1 MSKNLMRSLYNN
13 KPLNKT
19 PNISSTSEINVD
31 SDIAEIRVI
40 NNNLSIL
47 SNDGEVNSSTKNF
60 TTPTNNKEFKST
72 IFKSKGSVGKSS
84 HKKRKNDDI
93 DEDIKDKLVKK
104 AMENGMDCN
113 GTHII
118 IEPTTSFDDMGG
130 VDQQKYEALEMCLYL
145 KQGNIFKSIGMSPPK
160 GIILHGPRGTG
171 KTMFAEAL
179 AKLLKI
185 PLIKVS
191 CTKIFGGI
199 TGKSEE
205 NLRNVFKA
213 AEKIKSCVLLLDQ
226 VEVIASSTN
235 KDKQSQN
242 RLISQL
248 MLCMDE
254 LGNNNI
260 MEDNDSIDVND
271 DMEIDDG
278 INRNLSGVIV
288 IATTHKIED
297 IDEGLRRAGR
307 FDKELFFGIP
317 NEKGRY
323 EILNKLTRNVKIC
336 NASEILPNI
345 CKEIPGYVGADIQ
358 SLVREASM
366 RSIRR
371 VLRTNFNI
379 GRDDETLLMKT
390 QHILEMMNYTLSD
403 EQMSTFIVEKIDFDE
418 ARKKIQPSAIREGFA
433 TVPDTTWED
442 IGALSKVRDELN
454 WAILYP
460 ITKSE
465 IFTSLNIIPKAS
477 GILLYG
483 PPGCGKTLVAKAV
496 ANQSR
501 LNFISVKGPE
511 LINMYVGESERAVR
525 TVFQRAR
532 NSAPCVI
539 FFDEIDALAPTRS
552 SKSQSSETRLVN
564 QLLTEMDG
572 VEGRSDVYLIAAT
585 NRLDIVDPA
594 ILRPGRLD
602 RKVYVGIPSVEDK
615 IDILI
620 KVSKYGKVPKV
631 ENYEYTFK
639 TICEMEKV
647 KNFSGA
653 DITQLLH
660 QASMIAVR
668 DIQEG
673 ESNHHSVTIQH
684 FERALSKMKAS
695 VSDHQMKYYLSQ
707 EFKHASEI

>member
-1 MSKNLMRSLYNN
+1 MSRNLMRSLYNN
-13 KPLNKT
+13 KPLNNDSK
-19 PNISSTSEINVD
+19 NVIHNESSVD
-31 SDIAEIRVI
+31 SDIAEIRII
-40 NNNLSIL
+40 NNSSPSKESH
-47 SNDGEVNSSTKNF
+47 SNIKDNSLLGN
-60 TTPTNNKEFKST
+60 
-72 IFKSKGSVGKSS
+72 GKSS
-84 HKKRKNDDI
+84 KNETTPRLNFSKGKKRKNEIENDI
-93 DEDIKDKLVKK
+93 ENSLLKK
-104 AMENGMDCN
+104 ANTNGMDNN
-113 GTHII
+113 GTFMI

-145 KQGNIFKSIGMSPPK
+145 KQGLIFKSIGMSPPK
-160 GIILHGPRGTG
+160 GLILHGPRGTG

-179 AKLLKI
+179 AGLLKV

-213 AEKIKSCVLLLDQ
+213 AENVRSCVLLLDQ
-226 VEVIASSTN
+226 VEVIASSYS

-242 RLISQL
+242 RLVSQL
-248 MLCMDE
+248 MQCMDDIGKSTE
-254 LGNNNI
+254 INFDKN
-260 MEDNDSIDVND
+260 
-271 DMEIDDG
+271 DMEVDDSK
-278 INRNLSGVIV
+278 NMDLSGVIV
-288 IATTHKIED
+288 VGTTHKIED

-317 NEKGRY
+317 NENGRG
-323 EILNKLTRNVKIC
+323 EILKKLTRNIKI
-336 NASEILPNI
+336 ADAEKILPI
-345 CKEIPGYVGADIQ
+345 ISKEIPGYVGADIQ

-366 RSIRR
+366 ISIRR
-371 VLRTNFNI
+371 VLKTNFNI

-390 QHILEMMNYTLSD
+390 QHVLEMMNYTLSE
-403 EQMSTFIVEKIDFDE
+403 EQVSNFIIEKIDFDE
-418 ARKKIQPSAIREGFA
+418 ARKIIQPSAIREGFA
-433 TVPDTTWED
+433 TVPDVSWED
-442 IGALSKVRDELN
+442 IGALAKVRDELN

-460 ITKSE
+460 ITRSE
-465 IFTSLNIIPKAS
+465 IFTSLNIVPKAS

-496 ANQSR
+496 ANQSK

-539 FFDEIDALAPTRS
+539 FFDEIDALAPVRS

-572 VEGRSDVYLIAAT
+572 IEGRNDVYLIAAT

-602 RKVYVGIPSVEDK
+602 RKVYVGIPSTEEK
-615 IDILI
+615 IDILTKI
-620 KVSKYGKVPKV
+620 SKYGVKPKV
-631 ENYEYTFK
+631 DNWEETFK
-639 TICEMEKV
+639 KVCEIEKV

-653 DITQLLH
+653 DITQLLY
-660 QASMIAVR
+660 QASMLAVR
-668 DIQEG
+668 DLQEG
-673 ESNHHSVTIQH
+673 KSLFHSITLEH
-684 FERALSKMKAS
+684 FERALTKMKAS
-695 VSDHQMKYYLSQ
+695 VSDHQMKYYLCQ
-707 EFKHASEI
+707 EFKHASEL